1 MLHPCLG
8 VTMKIETI
16 DQAISALNECKDERQ
31 CEWAIHN
38 LASFFRIYAQ
48 TGNAVLTD
56 LFTALLKHLKPDD
69 LSGDDIRQM
78 LLLCAASPVRQEV
91 SS

>member
-16 DQAISALNECKDERQ
+16 DQAISTLNKCKDEKE

-56 LFTALLKHLKPDD
+56 LFTALLKHLDSNTNPPPWFNYE
-69 LSGDDIRQM
+69 Q
-78 LLLCAASPVRQEV
+78 LLMHV
-91 SS
+91 